1 MAMLDSE
8 TPLNEKRTVLS
19 RLIPVALC
27 VAIAA
32 APFVVTVGSLQ
43 IAEQMPGRF
52 KTDHWRELAS
62 WSFIVAG
69 LMMAVLVFRTRLVLA
84 AKVALSGVVMLPFLF
99 FALMVTMRSNCG
111 DEEVY
116 IGERALRGVQVAS
129 CG

>member
-1 MAMLDSE
+1 MLDSE
-8 TPLNEKRTVLS
+8 APLNEKRTGPS
-19 RLIPVALC
+19 RLLTAALC

-32 APFVVTVGSLQ
+32 APFAVTLGSLQ

-69 LMMAVLVFRTRLVLA
+69 LLMAFLIFRTRLVLA
-84 AKVALSGVVMLPFLF
+84 GKIAMSGVVMLPFLF

-116 IGERALRGVQVAS
+116 IGERARRGVQVAS